1 MACKS
6 SNIYFWPFTDGV
18 GVPRPRLTPAAL
30 VRGPLKD
37 FRDDSKVVSPAL
49 GTLALA
55 AACRHGKHETG
66 VGGPL

>member
-1 MACKS
+1 M
-6 SNIYFWPFTDGV
+6 
-18 GVPRPRLTPAAL
+18 PRPRLTPAAL
-30 VRGPLKD
+30 VRGSLKD

-55 AACRHGKHETG
+55 AGCRYGKHETG